1 MENYQI
7 RDMLNEIVKYFEEY
21 ENVIAELVR
30 SLEGR
35 DSMGQLSINDLKNK
49 LLSLS
54 EKITLVKKKSM
65 QQLNDEDVTQGPATS
80 NNQYTT
86 FNAPDNM
93 SAIEDQFTEEAIS
106 SYN

>member
-65 QQLNDEDVTQGPATS
+65 Q
-80 NNQYTT
+80 
-86 FNAPDNM
+86 
-93 SAIEDQFTEEAIS
+93 
-106 SYN
+106 